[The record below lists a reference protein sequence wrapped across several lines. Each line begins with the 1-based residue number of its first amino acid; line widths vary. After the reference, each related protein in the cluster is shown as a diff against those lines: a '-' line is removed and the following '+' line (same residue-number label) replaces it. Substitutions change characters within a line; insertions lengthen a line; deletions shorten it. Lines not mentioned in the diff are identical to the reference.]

1 MVVGSSL
8 VAVIYTSNFAPASSK
23 EFLDI
28 QATTERGFTLRRVR
42 DMIRTYSRHLCM
54 GLDRFDD
61 YYNNNL
67 LDKLSK
73 ENEGDGDGDVR

>member
-1 MVVGSSL
+1 
-8 VAVIYTSNFAPASSK
+8 
-23 EFLDI
+23 
-28 QATTERGFTLRRVR
+28 
-42 DMIRTYSRHLCM
+42 M

-73 ENEGDGDGDVR
+73 ENEGDGDVI